1 MPPLSLMPIDGSDGQ
16 LTLVLVRSRLTHR
29 LAWLAAGCHCCG
41 ELGQERGRKELRK
54 REATERE
61 SAKLRI

>member
-1 MPPLSLMPIDGSDGQ
+1 MPIDGSDGQ

-29 LAWLAAGCHCCG
+29 LAWLSAGCHCCG
-41 ELGQERGRKELRK
+41 ELGQERVRKELRK

-61 SAKLRI
+61 RERERESAKLCI